1 MVTGGSQHDDDCGS
15 PERRTHRRVQ
25 CKAKWPDRR
34 RPRAA
39 VVVGSR
45 CWELPGCVEH
55 WGAEQRGRYCGT
67 VLTVLADTP
76 HASDALTGAVAAAMI
91 RDSSQILR
99 ATADTKESIQV
110 TETKLYELC
119 GCLTAPRVCS
129 QIYTSAGSLISS
141 LPV

>member
-1 MVTGGSQHDDDCGS
+1 
-15 PERRTHRRVQ
+15 
-25 CKAKWPDRR
+25 
-34 RPRAA
+34 
-39 VVVGSR
+39 
-45 CWELPGCVEH
+45 
-55 WGAEQRGRYCGT
+55 
-67 VLTVLADTP
+67 
-76 HASDALTGAVAAAMI
+76 MI